1 MKLIVLLLA
10 GVLFAQP
17 LTHGNALSWSAGVG
31 GDPALGFHVW
41 KSATLPV
48 LTTGLPYA
56 TVTPATVTTFND
68 AAVLPGQTNYY
79 AVTAFNS
86 KGDSTPVGPVTC
98 ITPFFIPVPPSAV
111 AAAVA

>member
-1 MKLIVLLLA
+1 MKLIVLLFA
-10 GVLFAQP
+10 SVMFAQP
-17 LTHGNALSWSAGVG
+17 LTHGNALSWTAGVG

-48 LTTGLPYA
+48 LFTGTPYA
-56 TVTPATVTTFND
+56 TVSPATVTTFSD

-86 KGDSTPVGPVTC
+86 KGDSLPTNTVTC
-98 ITPFFIPVPPSAV
+98 ITPFFIPVAPSSV